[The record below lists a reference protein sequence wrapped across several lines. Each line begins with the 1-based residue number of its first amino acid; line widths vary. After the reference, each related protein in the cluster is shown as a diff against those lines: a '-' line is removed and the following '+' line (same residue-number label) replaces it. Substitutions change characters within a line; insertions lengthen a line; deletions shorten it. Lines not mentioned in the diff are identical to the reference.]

1 MQPEPEPI
9 RRSQRVSKKPI
20 QYGIDEYADTASE
33 ASLVTYQAV
42 KTEEPT
48 TIEDALSGSH
58 SEEWKI
64 AADSEY
70 TSLMENEIWELV
82 KLPEGRKTVGCKW
95 VFRVKYDGE
104 GSKS

>member
-9 RRSQRVSKKPI
+9 RHSQRVSEKP
-20 QYGIDEYADTASE
+20 GIDEYADTASE
-33 ASLVTYQAV
+33 ASHVTYQAV
-42 KTEEPT
+42 KNEEPT
-48 TIEDALSGSH
+48 TIEDAFSGSH

-70 TSLMENEIWELV
+70 TSLMENETWELV

-95 VFRVKYDGE
+95 VF
-104 GSKS
+104 